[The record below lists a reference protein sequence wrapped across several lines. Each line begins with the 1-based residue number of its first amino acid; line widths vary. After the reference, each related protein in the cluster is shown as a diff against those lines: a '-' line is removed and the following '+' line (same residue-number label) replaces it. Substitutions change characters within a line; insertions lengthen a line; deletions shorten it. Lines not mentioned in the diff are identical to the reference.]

1 MPPQLQSLDCFD
13 ESAGV
18 RPVEADDSQISSHHK
33 GKEDIEDPYIMVEG
47 APAVADESEDDSTSP
62 TGRRRGKPRAKAG
75 ASKPK
80 EVIGKAEKRKLE
92 NDTSKVATVK
102 RDATKRFLISK
113 APRVL
118 TVHLKRFAQDLHG
131 RLSKLS
137 GHITFHE
144 QLDLG
149 PFTDKGDGTKQDGVY
164 QLIGT
169 VEHSGTMR
177 GGHYVAYVKGS
188 VNYEESEA
196 DDSPKGASTWYYISD
211 SHVRKTSL
219 EAVLQSEAYLLFY
232 ERRTFE

>member
-1 MPPQLQSLDCFD
+1 M
-13 ESAGV
+13 
-18 RPVEADDSQISSHHK
+18 
-33 GKEDIEDPYIMVEG
+33 
-47 APAVADESEDDSTSP
+47 
-62 TGRRRGKPRAKAG
+62 
-75 ASKPK
+75 
-80 EVIGKAEKRKLE
+80 
-92 NDTSKVATVK
+92 
-102 RDATKRFLISK
+102 
-113 APRVL
+113 
-118 TVHLKRFAQDLHG
+118 
-131 RLSKLS
+131 
-137 GHITFHE
+137 
-144 QLDLG
+144 
-149 PFTDKGDGTKQDGVY
+149 Y